1 MDQSEVKIN
10 IIHAAVGG
18 ITETDV
24 TLAAASDA
32 IIIGFNVRPTGKTR
46 EVATRE
52 KVDIRLYRVIY
63 QAIEDINAARVGLL
77 SPDIVEEDTGIAEV
91 RETFKVPK
99 VGVVAGCY
107 IVEGEISRDD
117 SVRIVR
123 DGTVVY
129 EGEIESLRR
138 FKDDVKSVAR
148 GYECGI
154 GIAGYQDIK
163 IGRPHRR
170 LSCGRGRENGIIM
183 KQSSSNRRVNEQ
195 AREVISEILLFEIS
209 DPRLDMVTITGV
221 EVSYDRSVANVYYST
236 EPSRYTEVAQAFNAA
251 AGRIRSL
258 MAKKLS
264 WRVAPELRFH
274 LDESVDNAQRI
285 AEALSAD
292 AARNANASAED
303 PAEG

>member
-1 MDQSEVKIN
+1 
-10 IIHAAVGG
+10 
-18 ITETDV
+18 
-24 TLAAASDA
+24 
-32 IIIGFNVRPTGKTR
+32 
-46 EVATRE
+46 
-52 KVDIRLYRVIY
+52 
-63 QAIEDINAARVGLL
+63 
-77 SPDIVEEDTGIAEV
+77 
-91 RETFKVPK
+91 
-99 VGVVAGCY
+99 
-107 IVEGEISRDD
+107 
-117 SVRIVR
+117 
-123 DGTVVY
+123 
-129 EGEIESLRR
+129 
-138 FKDDVKSVAR
+138 
-148 GYECGI
+148 
-154 GIAGYQDIK
+154 
-163 IGRPHRR
+163 
-170 LSCGRGRENGIIM
+170 M

-264 WRVAPELRFH
+264 WHVAPELRFH

-292 AARNANASAED
+292 AARNANARAED

>member
-1 MDQSEVKIN
+1 
-10 IIHAAVGG
+10 
-18 ITETDV
+18 
-24 TLAAASDA
+24 
-32 IIIGFNVRPTGKTR
+32 
-46 EVATRE
+46 
-52 KVDIRLYRVIY
+52 
-63 QAIEDINAARVGLL
+63 
-77 SPDIVEEDTGIAEV
+77 
-91 RETFKVPK
+91 
-99 VGVVAGCY
+99 
-107 IVEGEISRDD
+107 
-117 SVRIVR
+117 
-123 DGTVVY
+123 
-129 EGEIESLRR
+129 
-138 FKDDVKSVAR
+138 
-148 GYECGI
+148 
-154 GIAGYQDIK
+154 
-163 IGRPHRR
+163 
-170 LSCGRGRENGIIM
+170 M

-195 AREVISEILLFEIS
+195 AREVISEKLLFEIS

-292 AARNANASAED
+292 AARNANARAED

>member
-1 MDQSEVKIN
+1 
-10 IIHAAVGG
+10 
-18 ITETDV
+18 
-24 TLAAASDA
+24 
-32 IIIGFNVRPTGKTR
+32 
-46 EVATRE
+46 
-52 KVDIRLYRVIY
+52 
-63 QAIEDINAARVGLL
+63 
-77 SPDIVEEDTGIAEV
+77 
-91 RETFKVPK
+91 
-99 VGVVAGCY
+99 
-107 IVEGEISRDD
+107 
-117 SVRIVR
+117 
-123 DGTVVY
+123 
-129 EGEIESLRR
+129 
-138 FKDDVKSVAR
+138 
-148 GYECGI
+148 
-154 GIAGYQDIK
+154 
-163 IGRPHRR
+163 
-170 LSCGRGRENGIIM
+170 M

-292 AARNANASAED
+292 AARNANARAED

>member
-1 MDQSEVKIN
+1 
-10 IIHAAVGG
+10 
-18 ITETDV
+18 
-24 TLAAASDA
+24 
-32 IIIGFNVRPTGKTR
+32 
-46 EVATRE
+46 
-52 KVDIRLYRVIY
+52 
-63 QAIEDINAARVGLL
+63 
-77 SPDIVEEDTGIAEV
+77 
-91 RETFKVPK
+91 
-99 VGVVAGCY
+99 
-107 IVEGEISRDD
+107 
-117 SVRIVR
+117 
-123 DGTVVY
+123 
-129 EGEIESLRR
+129 
-138 FKDDVKSVAR
+138 
-148 GYECGI
+148 
-154 GIAGYQDIK
+154 
-163 IGRPHRR
+163 
-170 LSCGRGRENGIIM
+170 M

-274 LDESVDNAQRI
+274 LDERVDNAQRI

-292 AARNANASAED
+292 AARNASARAED

>member
-1 MDQSEVKIN
+1 
-10 IIHAAVGG
+10 
-18 ITETDV
+18 
-24 TLAAASDA
+24 
-32 IIIGFNVRPTGKTR
+32 
-46 EVATRE
+46 
-52 KVDIRLYRVIY
+52 
-63 QAIEDINAARVGLL
+63 
-77 SPDIVEEDTGIAEV
+77 
-91 RETFKVPK
+91 
-99 VGVVAGCY
+99 
-107 IVEGEISRDD
+107 
-117 SVRIVR
+117 
-123 DGTVVY
+123 
-129 EGEIESLRR
+129 
-138 FKDDVKSVAR
+138 
-148 GYECGI
+148 
-154 GIAGYQDIK
+154 
-163 IGRPHRR
+163 
-170 LSCGRGRENGIIM
+170 M

-292 AARNANASAED
+292 AARNASARAED

>member
-1 MDQSEVKIN
+1 
-10 IIHAAVGG
+10 
-18 ITETDV
+18 
-24 TLAAASDA
+24 
-32 IIIGFNVRPTGKTR
+32 
-46 EVATRE
+46 
-52 KVDIRLYRVIY
+52 
-63 QAIEDINAARVGLL
+63 
-77 SPDIVEEDTGIAEV
+77 
-91 RETFKVPK
+91 
-99 VGVVAGCY
+99 
-107 IVEGEISRDD
+107 
-117 SVRIVR
+117 
-123 DGTVVY
+123 
-129 EGEIESLRR
+129 
-138 FKDDVKSVAR
+138 
-148 GYECGI
+148 
-154 GIAGYQDIK
+154 
-163 IGRPHRR
+163 
-170 LSCGRGRENGIIM
+170 M

-292 AARNANASAED
+292 AARNANPSAED

>member
-1 MDQSEVKIN
+1 
-10 IIHAAVGG
+10 
-18 ITETDV
+18 
-24 TLAAASDA
+24 
-32 IIIGFNVRPTGKTR
+32 
-46 EVATRE
+46 
-52 KVDIRLYRVIY
+52 
-63 QAIEDINAARVGLL
+63 
-77 SPDIVEEDTGIAEV
+77 
-91 RETFKVPK
+91 
-99 VGVVAGCY
+99 
-107 IVEGEISRDD
+107 
-117 SVRIVR
+117 
-123 DGTVVY
+123 
-129 EGEIESLRR
+129 
-138 FKDDVKSVAR
+138 
-148 GYECGI
+148 
-154 GIAGYQDIK
+154 
-163 IGRPHRR
+163 
-170 LSCGRGRENGIIM
+170 M

-264 WRVAPELRFH
+264 WRVAPGLRFH

-292 AARNANASAED
+292 AARNANARAED

>member
-1 MDQSEVKIN
+1 
-10 IIHAAVGG
+10 
-18 ITETDV
+18 
-24 TLAAASDA
+24 
-32 IIIGFNVRPTGKTR
+32 
-46 EVATRE
+46 
-52 KVDIRLYRVIY
+52 
-63 QAIEDINAARVGLL
+63 
-77 SPDIVEEDTGIAEV
+77 
-91 RETFKVPK
+91 
-99 VGVVAGCY
+99 
-107 IVEGEISRDD
+107 
-117 SVRIVR
+117 
-123 DGTVVY
+123 
-129 EGEIESLRR
+129 
-138 FKDDVKSVAR
+138 
-148 GYECGI
+148 
-154 GIAGYQDIK
+154 
-163 IGRPHRR
+163 
-170 LSCGRGRENGIIM
+170 M

-292 AARNANASAED
+292 AARNASANAED

>member
-1 MDQSEVKIN
+1 
-10 IIHAAVGG
+10 
-18 ITETDV
+18 
-24 TLAAASDA
+24 
-32 IIIGFNVRPTGKTR
+32 
-46 EVATRE
+46 
-52 KVDIRLYRVIY
+52 
-63 QAIEDINAARVGLL
+63 
-77 SPDIVEEDTGIAEV
+77 
-91 RETFKVPK
+91 
-99 VGVVAGCY
+99 
-107 IVEGEISRDD
+107 
-117 SVRIVR
+117 
-123 DGTVVY
+123 
-129 EGEIESLRR
+129 
-138 FKDDVKSVAR
+138 
-148 GYECGI
+148 
-154 GIAGYQDIK
+154 
-163 IGRPHRR
+163 
-170 LSCGRGRENGIIM
+170 M

-292 AARNANASAED
+292 AARNATARAED

>member
-1 MDQSEVKIN
+1 
-10 IIHAAVGG
+10 
-18 ITETDV
+18 
-24 TLAAASDA
+24 
-32 IIIGFNVRPTGKTR
+32 
-46 EVATRE
+46 
-52 KVDIRLYRVIY
+52 
-63 QAIEDINAARVGLL
+63 
-77 SPDIVEEDTGIAEV
+77 
-91 RETFKVPK
+91 
-99 VGVVAGCY
+99 
-107 IVEGEISRDD
+107 
-117 SVRIVR
+117 
-123 DGTVVY
+123 
-129 EGEIESLRR
+129 
-138 FKDDVKSVAR
+138 
-148 GYECGI
+148 
-154 GIAGYQDIK
+154 
-163 IGRPHRR
+163 
-170 LSCGRGRENGIIM
+170 M

-236 EPSRYTEVAQAFNAA
+236 EPLRYTEVAQAFNAA

-292 AARNANASAED
+292 AARNASARAED

>member
-1 MDQSEVKIN
+1 
-10 IIHAAVGG
+10 
-18 ITETDV
+18 
-24 TLAAASDA
+24 
-32 IIIGFNVRPTGKTR
+32 
-46 EVATRE
+46 
-52 KVDIRLYRVIY
+52 
-63 QAIEDINAARVGLL
+63 
-77 SPDIVEEDTGIAEV
+77 
-91 RETFKVPK
+91 
-99 VGVVAGCY
+99 
-107 IVEGEISRDD
+107 
-117 SVRIVR
+117 
-123 DGTVVY
+123 
-129 EGEIESLRR
+129 
-138 FKDDVKSVAR
+138 
-148 GYECGI
+148 
-154 GIAGYQDIK
+154 
-163 IGRPHRR
+163 
-170 LSCGRGRENGIIM
+170 M

-274 LDESVDNAQRI
+274 LDEGVDNAQRI

-292 AARNANASAED
+292 AARNASARAED

>member
-1 MDQSEVKIN
+1 
-10 IIHAAVGG
+10 
-18 ITETDV
+18 
-24 TLAAASDA
+24 
-32 IIIGFNVRPTGKTR
+32 
-46 EVATRE
+46 
-52 KVDIRLYRVIY
+52 
-63 QAIEDINAARVGLL
+63 
-77 SPDIVEEDTGIAEV
+77 
-91 RETFKVPK
+91 
-99 VGVVAGCY
+99 
-107 IVEGEISRDD
+107 
-117 SVRIVR
+117 
-123 DGTVVY
+123 
-129 EGEIESLRR
+129 
-138 FKDDVKSVAR
+138 
-148 GYECGI
+148 
-154 GIAGYQDIK
+154 
-163 IGRPHRR
+163 
-170 LSCGRGRENGIIM
+170 M

-292 AARNANASAED
+292 AARNTSARAED

>member
-1 MDQSEVKIN
+1 
-10 IIHAAVGG
+10 
-18 ITETDV
+18 
-24 TLAAASDA
+24 
-32 IIIGFNVRPTGKTR
+32 
-46 EVATRE
+46 
-52 KVDIRLYRVIY
+52 
-63 QAIEDINAARVGLL
+63 
-77 SPDIVEEDTGIAEV
+77 
-91 RETFKVPK
+91 
-99 VGVVAGCY
+99 
-107 IVEGEISRDD
+107 
-117 SVRIVR
+117 
-123 DGTVVY
+123 
-129 EGEIESLRR
+129 
-138 FKDDVKSVAR
+138 
-148 GYECGI
+148 
-154 GIAGYQDIK
+154 
-163 IGRPHRR
+163 
-170 LSCGRGRENGIIM
+170 M

-209 DPRLDMVTITGV
+209 DPRLDMITITGV

-292 AARNANASAED
+292 AARNASARAED

>member
-1 MDQSEVKIN
+1 
-10 IIHAAVGG
+10 
-18 ITETDV
+18 
-24 TLAAASDA
+24 
-32 IIIGFNVRPTGKTR
+32 
-46 EVATRE
+46 
-52 KVDIRLYRVIY
+52 
-63 QAIEDINAARVGLL
+63 
-77 SPDIVEEDTGIAEV
+77 
-91 RETFKVPK
+91 
-99 VGVVAGCY
+99 
-107 IVEGEISRDD
+107 
-117 SVRIVR
+117 
-123 DGTVVY
+123 
-129 EGEIESLRR
+129 
-138 FKDDVKSVAR
+138 
-148 GYECGI
+148 
-154 GIAGYQDIK
+154 
-163 IGRPHRR
+163 
-170 LSCGRGRENGIIM
+170 M

-274 LDESVDNAQRI
+274 LDGRVDNAQRI

-292 AARNANASAED
+292 AARNANARAED

>member
-1 MDQSEVKIN
+1 
-10 IIHAAVGG
+10 
-18 ITETDV
+18 
-24 TLAAASDA
+24 
-32 IIIGFNVRPTGKTR
+32 
-46 EVATRE
+46 
-52 KVDIRLYRVIY
+52 
-63 QAIEDINAARVGLL
+63 
-77 SPDIVEEDTGIAEV
+77 
-91 RETFKVPK
+91 
-99 VGVVAGCY
+99 
-107 IVEGEISRDD
+107 
-117 SVRIVR
+117 
-123 DGTVVY
+123 
-129 EGEIESLRR
+129 
-138 FKDDVKSVAR
+138 
-148 GYECGI
+148 
-154 GIAGYQDIK
+154 
-163 IGRPHRR
+163 
-170 LSCGRGRENGIIM
+170 M

-209 DPRLDMVTITGV
+209 DLRLDMVTITGV

-292 AARNANASAED
+292 AARNASARAED

>member
-1 MDQSEVKIN
+1 
-10 IIHAAVGG
+10 
-18 ITETDV
+18 
-24 TLAAASDA
+24 
-32 IIIGFNVRPTGKTR
+32 
-46 EVATRE
+46 
-52 KVDIRLYRVIY
+52 
-63 QAIEDINAARVGLL
+63 
-77 SPDIVEEDTGIAEV
+77 
-91 RETFKVPK
+91 
-99 VGVVAGCY
+99 
-107 IVEGEISRDD
+107 
-117 SVRIVR
+117 
-123 DGTVVY
+123 
-129 EGEIESLRR
+129 
-138 FKDDVKSVAR
+138 
-148 GYECGI
+148 
-154 GIAGYQDIK
+154 
-163 IGRPHRR
+163 
-170 LSCGRGRENGIIM
+170 M

-285 AEALSAD
+285 AEVLKGD
-292 AARNANASAED
+292 AARNASASAEK

>member
-1 MDQSEVKIN
+1 
-10 IIHAAVGG
+10 
-18 ITETDV
+18 
-24 TLAAASDA
+24 
-32 IIIGFNVRPTGKTR
+32 
-46 EVATRE
+46 
-52 KVDIRLYRVIY
+52 
-63 QAIEDINAARVGLL
+63 
-77 SPDIVEEDTGIAEV
+77 
-91 RETFKVPK
+91 
-99 VGVVAGCY
+99 
-107 IVEGEISRDD
+107 
-117 SVRIVR
+117 
-123 DGTVVY
+123 
-129 EGEIESLRR
+129 
-138 FKDDVKSVAR
+138 
-148 GYECGI
+148 
-154 GIAGYQDIK
+154 
-163 IGRPHRR
+163 
-170 LSCGRGRENGIIM
+170 M

-195 AREVISEILLFEIS
+195 AREEISEILLFEIS

-292 AARNANASAED
+292 AARNASARAED

>member
-1 MDQSEVKIN
+1 
-10 IIHAAVGG
+10 
-18 ITETDV
+18 
-24 TLAAASDA
+24 
-32 IIIGFNVRPTGKTR
+32 
-46 EVATRE
+46 
-52 KVDIRLYRVIY
+52 
-63 QAIEDINAARVGLL
+63 
-77 SPDIVEEDTGIAEV
+77 
-91 RETFKVPK
+91 
-99 VGVVAGCY
+99 
-107 IVEGEISRDD
+107 
-117 SVRIVR
+117 
-123 DGTVVY
+123 
-129 EGEIESLRR
+129 
-138 FKDDVKSVAR
+138 
-148 GYECGI
+148 
-154 GIAGYQDIK
+154 
-163 IGRPHRR
+163 
-170 LSCGRGRENGIIM
+170 M

-221 EVSYDRSVANVYYST
+221 EVSYDRSVANAYYST

-292 AARNANASAED
+292 AARNASARAED

>member
-1 MDQSEVKIN
+1 
-10 IIHAAVGG
+10 
-18 ITETDV
+18 
-24 TLAAASDA
+24 
-32 IIIGFNVRPTGKTR
+32 
-46 EVATRE
+46 
-52 KVDIRLYRVIY
+52 
-63 QAIEDINAARVGLL
+63 
-77 SPDIVEEDTGIAEV
+77 
-91 RETFKVPK
+91 
-99 VGVVAGCY
+99 
-107 IVEGEISRDD
+107 
-117 SVRIVR
+117 
-123 DGTVVY
+123 
-129 EGEIESLRR
+129 
-138 FKDDVKSVAR
+138 
-148 GYECGI
+148 
-154 GIAGYQDIK
+154 
-163 IGRPHRR
+163 
-170 LSCGRGRENGIIM
+170 M

-292 AARNANASAED
+292 AARNASARAED
-303 PAEG
+303 HAEG

>member
-1 MDQSEVKIN
+1 
-10 IIHAAVGG
+10 
-18 ITETDV
+18 
-24 TLAAASDA
+24 
-32 IIIGFNVRPTGKTR
+32 
-46 EVATRE
+46 
-52 KVDIRLYRVIY
+52 
-63 QAIEDINAARVGLL
+63 
-77 SPDIVEEDTGIAEV
+77 
-91 RETFKVPK
+91 
-99 VGVVAGCY
+99 
-107 IVEGEISRDD
+107 
-117 SVRIVR
+117 
-123 DGTVVY
+123 
-129 EGEIESLRR
+129 
-138 FKDDVKSVAR
+138 
-148 GYECGI
+148 
-154 GIAGYQDIK
+154 
-163 IGRPHRR
+163 
-170 LSCGRGRENGIIM
+170 M
-183 KQSSSNRRVNEQ
+183 KQSSSNRRANEQ

-292 AARNANASAED
+292 AARNASARAED

>member
-1 MDQSEVKIN
+1 
-10 IIHAAVGG
+10 
-18 ITETDV
+18 
-24 TLAAASDA
+24 
-32 IIIGFNVRPTGKTR
+32 
-46 EVATRE
+46 
-52 KVDIRLYRVIY
+52 
-63 QAIEDINAARVGLL
+63 
-77 SPDIVEEDTGIAEV
+77 
-91 RETFKVPK
+91 
-99 VGVVAGCY
+99 
-107 IVEGEISRDD
+107 
-117 SVRIVR
+117 
-123 DGTVVY
+123 
-129 EGEIESLRR
+129 
-138 FKDDVKSVAR
+138 
-148 GYECGI
+148 
-154 GIAGYQDIK
+154 
-163 IGRPHRR
+163 
-170 LSCGRGRENGIIM
+170 M

-258 MAKKLS
+258 MARKLS

-292 AARNANASAED
+292 AARNANARAED

>member
-1 MDQSEVKIN
+1 
-10 IIHAAVGG
+10 
-18 ITETDV
+18 
-24 TLAAASDA
+24 
-32 IIIGFNVRPTGKTR
+32 
-46 EVATRE
+46 
-52 KVDIRLYRVIY
+52 
-63 QAIEDINAARVGLL
+63 
-77 SPDIVEEDTGIAEV
+77 
-91 RETFKVPK
+91 
-99 VGVVAGCY
+99 
-107 IVEGEISRDD
+107 
-117 SVRIVR
+117 
-123 DGTVVY
+123 
-129 EGEIESLRR
+129 
-138 FKDDVKSVAR
+138 
-148 GYECGI
+148 
-154 GIAGYQDIK
+154 
-163 IGRPHRR
+163 
-170 LSCGRGRENGIIM
+170 M

-264 WRVAPELRFH
+264 WRVAPELPFH

-292 AARNANASAED
+292 AARNASARAED

>member
-1 MDQSEVKIN
+1 
-10 IIHAAVGG
+10 
-18 ITETDV
+18 
-24 TLAAASDA
+24 
-32 IIIGFNVRPTGKTR
+32 
-46 EVATRE
+46 
-52 KVDIRLYRVIY
+52 
-63 QAIEDINAARVGLL
+63 
-77 SPDIVEEDTGIAEV
+77 
-91 RETFKVPK
+91 
-99 VGVVAGCY
+99 
-107 IVEGEISRDD
+107 
-117 SVRIVR
+117 
-123 DGTVVY
+123 
-129 EGEIESLRR
+129 
-138 FKDDVKSVAR
+138 
-148 GYECGI
+148 
-154 GIAGYQDIK
+154 
-163 IGRPHRR
+163 
-170 LSCGRGRENGIIM
+170 M

-195 AREVISEILLFEIS
+195 AREVISEILPFEIS

-292 AARNANASAED
+292 AARNATARAED